1 MKTAL
6 LIAFYF
12 PPFIASSGIQRPLKF
27 AKYLPEYGWRPVVL
41 TASAHAFA
49 EAASE
54 SLSAIPAETVVER
67 ALSLDAGRHLAIG
80 GRYLGFTA
88 LPDRWVSWFPFAIW
102 RGLRMIRR
110 YRPEVIWATY
120 PIATC
125 HLIGATLAR
134 IANLPLVVDYRD
146 AMVVDD
152 FPLDPAQRRVFQRIE
167 RRVVAFAD
175 AAVFTTPSSRELYRM
190 RYPEHPADRLVCIR
204 NGYDEDDFETL
215 PSPPPRRAGT
225 PVRLVHSGLLKMSE
239 RDPRPFLA
247 GLAGAIAAGAIDR
260 GAVEVIFRAPGDED
274 VHRQLVA
281 DAGLNGVVHVLPRL
295 AYAEALREMAE
306 SDALL
311 IFQDA
316 GCNHL
321 VPAKLYEYIRARR
334 PVLALTDHRG
344 ETADLMRESAAG
356 TVLDITSV
364 EEIRERLPE
373 FLRAVADGTAPTPSP
388 DAAQR
393 YSRRRQTAELAELF
407 AHTIAGRS
415 SAAPLPQG
423 KAV

>member
-12 PPFIASSGIQRPLKF
+12 PPFNASSGIQRPLKF
-27 AKYLPEYGWRPVVL
+27 AKYLPEHGWRPVVL
-41 TASAHAFA
+41 TASAHAFE
-49 EAASE
+49 EAASD
-54 SLSAIPAETVVER
+54 SLSAIPAGTVVER
-67 ALSLDAGRHLAIG
+67 ALALDAGRHLAIG

-167 RRVVAFAD
+167 RRVVALAD

-204 NGYDEDDFETL
+204 NGYDEDDFEAL
-215 PSPPPRRAGT
+215 PSAPPRRAGS

-247 GLAGAIAAGAIDR
+247 GLAAAIGSGAIDR

-281 DAGLNGVVHVLPRL
+281 DAGLTGVVHVLPRI

-364 EEIRERLPE
+364 EEIRDRLPA
-373 FLRAVADGTAPTPSP
+373 FLRAVADGTAPPPSA

-407 AHTIAGRS
+407 ARTIARRS
-415 SAAPLPQG
+415 SAVTLPQG
-423 KAV
+423 EAV